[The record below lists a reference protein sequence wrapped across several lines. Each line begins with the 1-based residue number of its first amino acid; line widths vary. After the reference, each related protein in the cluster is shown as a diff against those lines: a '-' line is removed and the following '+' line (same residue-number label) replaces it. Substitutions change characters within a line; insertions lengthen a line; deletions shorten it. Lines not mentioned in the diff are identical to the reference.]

1 MKSAKVKLF
10 PFLSGI
16 AGFIL
21 GIIGLLLLCIP
32 FSSTL
37 AAQEPEVSPGAAR
50 AASVSPPAGQPA
62 SAKAPGTASAPATPP
77 SGYKLAPGDSI
88 LLSVFNEPA
97 LQAERTISSTG
108 EASFY
113 LIGNVKVAG
122 KSIGDAEEA
131 IRELYDRDYLVNPK
145 VTLTITGYAAQYA
158 TITGAVAKPGN
169 VAIPVEGQLDVIE
182 AIAAAGGTSEKADL
196 RSVILRRKGSSE
208 TQRIDLDALQK
219 NPANVPII
227 RPGDAIAIGLKA
239 DRFINVIGE
248 VNRPGQIR
256 FPDQGGLD
264 VITAVTMAGDFS
276 RFAKTSD
283 ITIIRGGR
291 VIQVDG
297 AAINRGEAPSVPL
310 LPNDTVKV
318 GRRRI

>member
-1 MKSAKVKLF
+1 MNSSKMKLS
-10 PFLSGI
+10 PSLSGI
-16 AGFIL
+16 LGVMA
-21 GIIGLLLLCIP
+21 GIIGLFILFP
-32 FSSTL
+32 TVL
-37 AAQEPEVSPGAAR
+37 AAQESGASAGTAR
-50 AASVSPPAGQPA
+50 AAAVAPAAAQPS
-62 SAKAPGTASAPATPP
+62 SAKAPETASSAAAPPA
-77 SGYKLAPGDSI
+77 GYRLAPGDSI

-113 LIGNVKVAG
+113 LIGSVKVAG

-169 VAIPVEGQLDVIE
+169 VAIPVEGKLDIIE

-196 RSVILRRKGSSE
+196 RSVVLRRKGSTE

-219 NPANVPII
+219 DPANVPII
-227 RPGDAIAIGLKA
+227 RPGDAIAIGLKT

-297 AAINRGEAPSVPL
+297 AAINRGEAPSLPL